1 MKTKS
6 LWAALTVIVALSA
19 VPGAA
24 RADEIFTVTLNTEV
38 LTTAPDAAAGP
49 FSLAFQLV
57 QGDATNPTNTAT
69 VSDFTFGGG
78 NAAACPTNCI
88 TFGDVTGDATSTIG
102 LSTSDAFE
110 AIIQTFL
117 PGSQLSFQVD
127 LSTNPN
133 TGLAPDAFGFSIL
146 DSSDSPIPTQDPSGA
161 DTFLTVLLNS
171 SNPSILTYASDPSVG
186 TAAANVFISMDAPTI
201 GASAPPTNTPE
212 PSSFV
217 LLASGLLLLLGMA
230 FR

>member
-6 LWAALTVIVALSA
+6 LFAALTVLVALSA
-19 VPGAA
+19 VPGVA
-24 RADEIFTVTLNTEV
+24 RADEIFTVKLNTEV
-38 LTTAPDAAAGP
+38 LTTTPDAAAGP

-57 QGDATNPTNTAT
+57 QGDGTNPTNTAT

-78 NAAACPTNCI
+78 SAGACPTNCI
-88 TFGDVTGDATSTIG
+88 TFGDVTGDATGTIG

-110 AIIQTFL
+110 AIIQTFT

-186 TAAANVFISMDAPTI
+186 TEAADISISLEAPTI
-201 GASAPPTNTPE
+201 GTNVPPTNTPE
-212 PSSFV
+212 PPSFV
-217 LLASGLLLLLGMA
+217 LLAAGLLLLLGIA